1 MNEPVTD
8 PGASL
13 ERCRDYLRLL
23 ARLQLPAR
31 LQGKLDPS
39 DLVQQTFLRAYQGLK
54 QFRGRSMAELTAW
67 LRSILAH
74 VLANAVRNFSR
85 ARRDVALERSLEAA
99 VEDSSLRLE
108 NWLAAAQ
115 ITPGEL
121 AQRNEQVLA
130 LATAL
135 KGLPEDQ
142 REALLLR
149 YYSSLSLAEIADRLG
164 RTRPAVASLLRRGLE
179 HLRKCFLD
187 ETKP

>member
-1 MNEPVTD
+1 
-8 PGASL
+8 
-13 ERCRDYLRLL
+13 
-23 ARLQLPAR
+23 
-31 LQGKLDPS
+31 
-39 DLVQQTFLRAYQGLK
+39 
-54 QFRGRSMAELTAW
+54 LTAW

-149 YYSSLSLAEIADRLG
+149 YYSGLSLAEIADRLG

-187 ETKP
+187 EAKP